1 MSEARS
7 DVRPDGAVTESGRP
21 RPTRRRVIAGG
32 VLAGAGIAGGTLLAT
47 RDRGPAV
54 GTTVRARRVHGTLP
68 VDDPTAGAWGQTGS
82 VLVELERQATTTPMK
97 TRGKGV
103 DHVEVEALHDGTSI
117 AFRLQWDDP
126 ERDSDGAGVDVW
138 RDACAVLLAR
148 SHADEAQRLMGTADE
163 AASILHWKADWQ
175 RDIDEGFQDV
185 EAHFPNAAYGFYPP
199 LVGVDRTA
207 RAADYTAADATEWL
221 PALAAGNPLAPAT
234 RTSPVEKIRAHGYG
248 TAASLPTQNARGKG
262 EWDDGRWRVVL
273 ARPLA
278 RTDSDEVHINPGA
291 DAGFAVAV
299 WRGDEDDGGSRKS
312 LAKVLLR
319 LEVAP

>member
-1 MSEARS
+1 M
-7 DVRPDGAVTESGRP
+7 
-21 RPTRRRVIAGG
+21 
-32 VLAGAGIAGGTLLAT
+32 
-47 RDRGPAV
+47 
-54 GTTVRARRVHGTLP
+54 
-68 VDDPTAGAWGQTGS
+68 
-82 VLVELERQATTTPMK
+82 
-97 TRGKGV
+97 
-103 DHVEVEALHDGTSI
+103 
-117 AFRLQWDDP
+117 
-126 ERDSDGAGVDVW
+126 
-138 RDACAVLLAR
+138 
-148 SHADEAQRLMGTADE
+148 
-163 AASILHWKADWQ
+163 AS
-175 RDIDEGFQDV
+175 
-185 EAHFPNAAYGFYPP
+185 
-199 LVGVDRTA
+199 T
-207 RAADYTAADATEWL
+207 DYTAADATEWL

>member
-1 MSEARS
+1 MSDTDAETLAT
-7 DVRPDGAVTESGRP
+7 DAAAAPGRA
-21 RPTRRRVIAGG
+21 RPTRRGVIAGG
-32 VLAGAGIAGGTLLAT
+32 LAAGAGIAGGTLLAT
-47 RDRGPAV
+47 RDSGPQV

-68 VDDPTAGAWGQTGS
+68 VEDPTADEWGQAGS

-97 TRGKGV
+97 TRGRGV
-103 DHVEVEALHDGTSI
+103 ERVEVEALHDGSLI

-126 ERDSDGAGVDVW
+126 ERDSDGSGVDVW

-175 RDIDEGFQDV
+175 RDVDKGFQDV
-185 EAHFPNAAYGFYPP
+185 EARFPNAAYGFYPP
-199 LVGVDRTA
+199 LVDVEGTV
-207 RAADYTAADATEWL
+207 RAADYAAADATEWL
-221 PALAAGNPLAPAT
+221 PALAAGNPLAPAK

-248 TAASLPTQNARGKG
+248 TAATLPTQNARGRGVWK
-262 EWDDGRWRVVL
+262 DGRWRVVL

-278 RTDSDEVHINPGA
+278 RTDSDEVHMNAGA
-291 DAGFAVAV
+291 DAGLAIAV